1 MKKEKEKKKMTDET
15 KVTLCRWWF
24 VGMVY
29 FLIGFGTSLANTT
42 DPLDLIFALG
52 IGIGVC
58 TVFVFH
64 PIVYHM
70 FNIHRRGKMANKA
83 YLNRT
88 VMENVSLSLREIV
101 RCFFIVVLVFLV
113 YQYINIAL
121 IAMFGLA
128 EDVVVLAGEPI
139 LFAVFFVLL
148 YNLSDYIVDLVLGKL
163 EKHEAQ
169 KERKE

>member
-1 MKKEKEKKKMTDET
+1 MTDET

-29 FLIGFGTSLANTT
+29 FLIGFGTTLADTI

-70 FNIHRRGKMANKA
+70 FNIHRRGRIANKS

-88 VMENVSLSLREIV
+88 VMENVSLSLSEIV

-113 YQYINIAL
+113 YQGINMAL
-121 IAMFGLA
+121 IALLGLA
-128 EDVVVLAGEPI
+128 DDVVVLAGEPI

-148 YNLSDYIVDLVLGKL
+148 YNASNRILDFVWVKLG
-163 EKHEAQ
+163 HDEAQ
-169 KERKE
+169 KGKK